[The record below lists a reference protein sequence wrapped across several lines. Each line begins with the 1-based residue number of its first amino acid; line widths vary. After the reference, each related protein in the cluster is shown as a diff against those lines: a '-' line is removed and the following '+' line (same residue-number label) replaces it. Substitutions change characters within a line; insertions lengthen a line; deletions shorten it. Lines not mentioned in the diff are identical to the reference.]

1 MADEYR
7 LHDMPITQLIAEG
20 DFVSTLWFAWTG
32 VRPDEKTKRILSA
45 CLVACVDHGE
55 KPPSAMVAR
64 TVASCGKPLA
74 DSVAAGLLT
83 LGPRHGNA
91 ASAASQWLRDAIAR
105 NESAE
110 SIVTKSLTDKRRIP
124 GIGHPEY
131 DIDPRAVKLV
141 EIAKSQLTATPH
153 CDLAND
159 VSRVFSERK
168 GKPLPLNVDGAIGAL
183 IADLGAPADLADA
196 IFIAARTVGLIA
208 HAREEAEQSESYR
221 R

>member
-1 MADEYR
+1 MICR
-7 LHDMPITQLIAEG
+7 LPSSSQKGILCPRCGLRGQAFGRMRRRKEFSPHALSRASITAR
-20 DFVSTLWFAWTG
+20 S
-32 VRPDEKTKRILSA
+32 P
-45 CLVACVDHGE
+45 H
-55 KPPSAMVAR
+55 PPWSLEQSQ
-64 TVASCGKPLA
+64 SCGKPLA